1 MGFGGV
7 MDRQRPNW
15 TAIESMVGDL
25 RRSLD
30 NMGTLQRQLMRVTG
44 TAWSDDRMVKAV
56 VGPRGQLIELDI
68 DPRVYRKPNSKAL
81 AASIVATVRAA
92 VDDVLREGADILDQN
107 VPRDAGLG
115 LGIDSPAMRMAR
127 QHDADVLK
135 GVSTDDD

>member
-1 MGFGGV
+1 

-15 TAIESMVGDL
+15 TVIESMVGDL

-30 NMGTLQRQLMRVTG
+30 NVGAMQRQLMRVTG

-56 VGPRGQLIELDI
+56 VGPRGQLIELEI

-81 AASIVATVRAA
+81 AASIIATVHAA
-92 VDDVLREGADILDQN
+92 VDDVLREGAEILDQGL
-107 VPRDAGLG
+107 PRDASMGLG
-115 LGIDSPAMRMAR
+115 SDFPAMRMAR

-135 GVSTDDD
+135 EVSLDDD